1 MQPLKSF
8 QKKYLRGLAHGL
20 RPLVQIGQKGLSDG
34 LISELDQALETHELV
49 KVKFNEVKT
58 KGDKLKVL
66 DTICEQLGSE
76 LVALL
81 GHVGIL
87 YRRHSDRDRE
97 HLRVPVREII

>member
-1 MQPLKSF
+1 MQLLKSF

-20 RPLVQIGQKGLSDG
+20 RPVIQIGQKGLSDG
-34 LISELDQALETHELV
+34 LMAELNQSLETHELI
-49 KVKFNEVKT
+49 KVKFNDVKT
-58 KGDKLKVL
+58 KGDKLKIL
-66 DTICEQLGSE
+66 DTMCEQAGSE

-97 HLRVPVREII
+97 HLRVPVRDIK

>member
-20 RPLVQIGQKGLSDG
+20 RPVVQIGQKGLSEG
-34 LISELDQALETHELV
+34 LIAELDQALEVHELI
-49 KVKFNEVKT
+49 KIKFNDGKT
-58 KGDKLKVL
+58 KGDKLKLL
-66 DTICEQLGSE
+66 DEICTKDQCE

-87 YRRHSDRDRE
+87 YRRHHDRDRK
-97 HLRVPVREII
+97 HLRVPVREI

>member
-20 RPLVQIGQKGLSDG
+20 RPVVQIGQKGISAG
-34 LISELDQALETHELV
+34 LMSELDQALETHELI
-49 KVKFNEVKT
+49 KIKFNDVKT

-66 DTICEQLGSE
+66 DTVCEQSNCE

-81 GHVGIL
+81 GHVSIL
-87 YRRHSDRDRE
+87 YRRHQDRDRE
-97 HLRVPVREII
+97 HLRVPVREVI